1 MNPIINLKNLT
12 LKSWK
17 QGEFY
22 EGSDISFGQQ
32 LGLKHLG
39 ITYNEVPKGKSSC
52 PFHNHHSVDELFFV
66 LEGNGTYRFGSD
78 EFSIEKGDVVSA
90 PAGGQET
97 AHQIINTGSVPLCYL
112 AISANVS
119 ADVIEYP
126 DSGKF
131 QSVLKQQNG
140 KLFHFVGRVSNEV
153 DYWGG
158 EPGA

>member
-12 LKSWK
+12 LNSWK
-17 QGEFY
+17 QGELY
-22 EGSDISFGQQ
+22 GGSDISFGQQ

-66 LEGNGTYRFGSD
+66 LEGNGTYRFGSN
-78 EFSIEKGDVVSA
+78 EFAIGKGDVVSA

-97 AHQIINTGSVPLCYL
+97 AHQIINTGSVPLRYL
-112 AISANVS
+112 AISTNVL

-131 QSVLKQQNG
+131 QSVLKQQDG
-140 KLFHFVGRVSNEV
+140 KLFHFVGRVSDEV
-153 DYWGG
+153 DYWDG

>member
-1 MNPIINLKNLT
+1 MNPVINLKNLT
-12 LKSWK
+12 LKPWK
-17 QGEFY
+17 QGEHY

-32 LGLKHLG
+32 LDLKHLG
-39 ITYNEVPKGKSSC
+39 IAYNEVPKGKSSC
-52 PFHNHHSVDELFFV
+52 PFHNHHSVDELFFI

-78 EFSIEKGDVVSA
+78 EFPIEKGDVVGA

-97 AHQIINTGSVPLCYL
+97 AHQIINTGSGPLRYL
-112 AISANVS
+112 AMSANVS

-131 QSVLKQQNG
+131 QSVLKQQDG
-140 KLFHFVGRVSNEV
+140 KLFHFVGRLSSEV
-153 DYWGG
+153 DYWDG